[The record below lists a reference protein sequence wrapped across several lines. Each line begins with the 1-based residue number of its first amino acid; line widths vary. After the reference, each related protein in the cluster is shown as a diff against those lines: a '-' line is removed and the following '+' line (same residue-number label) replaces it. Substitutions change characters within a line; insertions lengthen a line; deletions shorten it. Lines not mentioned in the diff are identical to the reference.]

1 MTESKIRGVL
11 LVWIFQ
17 MTLIYEYVLDSYANQ
32 DHIRDQGLNEVEEL
46 SKSDVI
52 WSDEKYQLIEHVV
65 FRKVLSEE

>member
-1 MTESKIRGVL
+1 MAESKIRSVL

-17 MTLIYEYVLDSYANQ
+17 MTLIYENFLDSYANQ

-52 WSDEKYQLIEHVV
+52 WSYEKYQLIEHVV
-65 FRKVLSEE
+65 LRKVLSEE